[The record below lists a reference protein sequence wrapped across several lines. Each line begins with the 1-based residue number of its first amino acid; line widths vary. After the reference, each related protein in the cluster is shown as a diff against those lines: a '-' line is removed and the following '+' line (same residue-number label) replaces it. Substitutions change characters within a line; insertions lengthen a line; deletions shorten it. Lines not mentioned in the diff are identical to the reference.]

1 MLMFVKISFSSFI
14 YDVIDRK
21 IGLYEVESINNA
33 CTIVIGINPNEY
45 FEQFKTCDL
54 ITQTEFFQ

>member
-1 MLMFVKISFSSFI
+1 MFAKISFSSFM

-33 CTIVIGINPNEY
+33 CTIVIRINPNEY
-45 FEQFKTCDL
+45 FEQFKL
-54 ITQTEFFQ
+54 AI